1 MEEVNK
7 DLYPIQ
13 RFRVTG
19 YLSQV
24 ERANYKALSEGTGLS
39 YPEISK
45 NVKFLE
51 EKGYVSVRK
60 QRSGRYSET
69 IVELS
74 GKGRSELKLLV
85 RTLRRLA
92 AE

>member
-1 MEEVNK
+1 MNK

-13 RFRVTG
+13 RFKVAG
-19 YLSQV
+19 YLSRV
-24 ERANYKALSEGTGLS
+24 ERANYKAISEGTGLS
-39 YPEISK
+39 YSEISK
-45 NVKFLE
+45 SVKILE
-51 EKGYVSVRK
+51 ERGYLSARK

-74 GKGRSELKLLV
+74 QRGRSEVKLLV
-85 RTLRRLA
+85 RTLRSLA